1 MITMLDNWMSGSIT
15 NFNLIVGITT
25 MATLVSL
32 GVLLWVW
39 KQFGRPDERT
49 NGIFLK
55 ITGTMFLTAMIVSA
69 LFIGWVDKDI
79 HNFRQIYLIM
89 QSFIFI
95 VGAVYSVILYLKD
108 FKS

>member
-1 MITMLDNWMSGSIT
+1 MINMLDNWMSKSVT
-15 NFNLIVGITT
+15 NFNFIVGVT
-25 MATLVSL
+25 MVVTVVSIGIL
-32 GVLLWVW
+32 FWVW

-55 ITGTMFLTAMIVSA
+55 ITGMMFSTDMIISS
-69 LFIGWVDKDI
+69 LFIGWVDKDVQ
-79 HNFRQIYLIM
+79 NFRQIYLIM

-95 VGAVYSVILYLKD
+95 VGGVYSVILYLND